1 MSGRTR
7 TLCDTSFVPT
17 LVFDDADP
25 TQGYASEHECLTA
38 LAAEMTAT
46 LATGEA
52 VMKEAPRRAR
62 RTPMVLLLRLLDGKS
77 PQYVELVRAVLLELA
92 EAVLVAT
99 RALLAAPP
107 LHQRA
112 PASIAPA
119 PLPVVRGSP
128 IRSNAPPAQQFMRCC
143 RALMF

>member
-1 MSGRTR
+1 M
-7 TLCDTSFVPT
+7 PT
-17 LVFDDADP
+17 FVFDDADP

-38 LAAEMTAT
+38 LADEMTAT
-46 LATGEA
+46 LAMGEA

-62 RTPMVLLLRLLDGKS
+62 RTPTVLLSRLLDGKS
-77 PQYVELVRAVLLELA
+77 PQYVEIVRAVLLEMA
-92 EAVLVAT
+92 QAVLSAI
-99 RALLAAPP
+99 RAVLAAPP

-112 PASIAPA
+112 PVSIAPA

-128 IRSNAPPAQQFMRCC
+128 IRSNAPPAPQFVCCC